1 MHFPKEKKRT
11 RYPVVEKQWNYLP
24 VVSFAKHLLVTTDWD
39 VLINAKSE
47 YSILTPGD

>member
-1 MHFPKEKKRT
+1 MNALSKRKEENT
-11 RYPVVEKQWNYLP
+11 VPSGGWNYLP